1 MSFMPQHRLARP
13 RGGRTKDRVRP
24 QHAEWTKVQT
34 LLFIIGHRAI
44 QEVRKS
50 DNFTQRG
57 EKVQRSNTMQL
68 FSGLLGT
75 LLSPLKS
82 NHAPVEPDTSS
93 EEDFSQVIKPKIVT
107 TDDGPRKV
115 ATKRSTAAMKKKSN
129 RNINSNKPRRAAPK
143 KKATTATTSMK
154 KTGTTTGSGRRG
166 MVSSK
171 PVKAKAVAK
180 SKTPIKHKVK
190 SEPVWERRSR
200 RRTRGYRKGGLAEG
214 NLINKAWR
222 GSGTKNDPL
231 VLH

>member
-1 MSFMPQHRLARP
+1 MLSKLESLTTLRKGVKKYNA
-13 RGGRTKDRVRP
+13 
-24 QHAEWTKVQT
+24 QT
-34 LLFIIGHRAI
+34 MH
-44 QEVRKS
+44 
-50 DNFTQRG
+50 
-57 EKVQRSNTMQL
+57 L

-115 ATKRSTAAMKKKSN
+115 ATKRSTAN
-129 RNINSNKPRRAAPK
+129 RKVNSNKPRRAAPK

-154 KTGTTTGSGRRG
+154 KSGTTSGSGRRG

-171 PVKAKAVAK
+171 PVKAKAVARQ
-180 SKTPIKHKVK
+180 KTPIKHKVK